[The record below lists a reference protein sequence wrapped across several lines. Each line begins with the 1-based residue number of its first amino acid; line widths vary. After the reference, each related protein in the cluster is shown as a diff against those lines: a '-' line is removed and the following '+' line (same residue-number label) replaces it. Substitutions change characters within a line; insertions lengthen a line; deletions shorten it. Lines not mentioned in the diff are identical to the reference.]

1 MGKEIQIVGQDNR
14 PIIEGTYD
22 IPAGLFVRENVIWA
36 KYTDPETLE
45 TKETNVFDGAGTVLP
60 TPTAADNGK
69 VLGVVGGAYAFVEG
83 GGAGALSIDVVEG
96 KFVINY

>member
-22 IPAGLFVRENVIWA
+22 IPAGLFVRENVLWA

-60 TPTAADNGK
+60 TPSVADNGK
-69 VLGVVGGAYAFVEG
+69 VLGIVGGDYAFVAG
-83 GGAGALSIDVVEG
+83 GSAIEVDVVDG
-96 KFVINY
+96 KLVINY